1 MLLRRLDIASQTRD
15 LTSDSRREGFN
26 AWKIDSNL
34 YHFYRRHRDPSI
46 VYNKKELAPP
56 DPSLMQLYDSAIR
69 HMEGLENL
77 CTEEIAAVE
86 ATLSTAA
93 GDAVNNEAQT
103 QSIFNTVL
111 SVAAIILGIPA
122 LFLAFYSAGN
132 IVPLRTSQQLVAF
145 SPVGISIVL
154 AGIILVWKRK
164 FISKTLLALAS
175 LVILGLA
182 VAMLIFA
189 IIAPAAP

>member
-1 MLLRRLDIASQTRD
+1 
-15 LTSDSRREGFN
+15 
-26 AWKIDSNL
+26 
-34 YHFYRRHRDPSI
+34 
-46 VYNKKELAPP
+46 
-56 DPSLMQLYDSAIR
+56 MQLYDSAIR